1 MNEGLTASDVLALTR
16 NNNNEDSMW
25 NNPQIII

>member
-16 NNNNEDSMW
+16 DNDNEMW
-25 NNPQIII
+25 NNPQLIF

>member
-16 NNNNEDSMW
+16 NDENEMW
-25 NNPQIII
+25 NNPQLIF